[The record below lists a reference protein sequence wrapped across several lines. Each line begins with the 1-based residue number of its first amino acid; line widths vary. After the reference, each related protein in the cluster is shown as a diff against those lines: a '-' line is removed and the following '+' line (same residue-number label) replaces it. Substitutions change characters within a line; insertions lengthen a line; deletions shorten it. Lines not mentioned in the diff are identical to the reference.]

1 MISDSEKQMPGGWL
15 RSKREQAGFS
25 VDEVAAQLNLL
36 RSQVH
41 ALEENRFERLAGP
54 AYVVGYLRNYARLLN
69 LDTDAVI
76 ASYYE
81 AFGRPQPAVL
91 QVPPVARQAPGFQH
105 RQQRS
110 YAGVAVAMAVVAGAW
125 WFGSNNNNVPGR
137 PDVSESIQVDT
148 AIGTTV
154 IESLEQ
160 LPEDEPTR
168 DIVPEV
174 QWSDAAAPNA
184 AEVLTPDVT
193 GAVNETNVLPAGA
206 VQHMVVVN
214 DNEAQVRFR
223 FSADCWIEV
232 RNGDSR
238 VIYSSMK
245 RADDVLELSGKPPFK
260 VTLGYAPGVSVSYNG
275 EPVAIPSSNSHV
287 AKITLGE
294 S

>member
-25 VDEVAAQLNLL
+25 VDEVATQLNLL
-36 RSQVH
+36 RSQVL

-54 AYVVGYLRNYARLLN
+54 AYVVGYLRNYARLLD
-69 LDTDAVI
+69 LDMDAVV
-76 ASYYE
+76 ATYYE
-81 AFGRPQPAVL
+81 AFGRPQPVVM

-110 YAGVAVAMAVVAGAW
+110 YAGVAIAMAVVVGAW
-125 WFGSNNNNVPGR
+125 WFGSGDDSPPR
-137 PDVSESIQVDT
+137 PELAESIQVDT

-174 QWSDAAAPNA
+174 QWTDAKTAASIS
-184 AEVLTPDVT
+184 EVVTPDSAGT
-193 GAVNETNVLPAGA
+193 AAGANVLPTGS

-214 DNEAQVRFR
+214 DNAAQVRFR

-275 EPVAIPSSNSHV
+275 EPVAIPSSSSHV
-287 AKITLGE
+287 AKIVLGE